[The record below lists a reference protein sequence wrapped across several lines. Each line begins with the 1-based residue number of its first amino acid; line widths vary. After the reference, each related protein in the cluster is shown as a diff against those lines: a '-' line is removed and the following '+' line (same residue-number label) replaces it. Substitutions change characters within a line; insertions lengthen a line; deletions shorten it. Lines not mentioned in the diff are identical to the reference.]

1 MQSNLGI
8 RIFNP
13 VFTGQLEKLERAA
26 QAFFESPV
34 NVTLPITLMD
44 AYDSTFV
51 HVSDEIKATIVNVA
65 HKSND
70 KHIVVIHAVVTEE
83 SQKIKKVAVVN
94 DSDPNAEEEIL
105 RNNDCLTIIA
115 DVANGDAVISL
126 CTDGKDREVDLDD
139 MVNILPRLDVPEGLP
154 KSTGTPI
161 TWNNFNP

>member
-1 MQSNLGI
+1 M
-8 RIFNP
+8 
-13 VFTGQLEKLERAA
+13 
-26 QAFFESPV
+26 
-34 NVTLPITLMD
+34 
-44 AYDSTFV
+44 
-51 HVSDEIKATIVNVA
+51 A